1 MDNSNQEELKQNLNE
16 LKDMIIELSLNL
28 NFQMYQLKK
37 ENTELRIKMEKNKD
51 KTIYKINQIKK
62 ITMNKWRK

>member
-16 LKDMIIELSLNL
+16 LKDMIIELSWNL
-28 NFQMYQLKK
+28 NFQMDQLKK

-51 KTIYKINQIKK
+51 KTIYEINQIKK

>member
-16 LKDMIIELSLNL
+16 LKDMIIELSWNL
-28 NFQMYQLKK
+28 NFQMDQLKK
-37 ENTELRIKMEKNKD
+37 ENTELRIKIEKNKD
-51 KTIYKINQIKK
+51 KTIYEINQIKK